1 MAARARI
8 PAKAKVDAKPATTAA
23 KAKTP
28 AKARVDAR
36 LPRTAAKERMAVR
49 RVAKFRE
56 IV

>member
-8 PAKAKVDAKPATTAA
+8 HVKDKADAKPGTTVA

-28 AKARVDAR
+28 VKARVDAR
-36 LPRTAAKERMAVR
+36 LRRTAAKERMAVQ

>member
-8 PAKAKVDAKPATTAA
+8 RAKDKADARPATTAA
-23 KAKTP
+23 KAKIP
-28 AKARVDAR
+28 VKGRVDAR
-36 LPRTAAKERMAVR
+36 LRRTAAKERMAVQ

>member
-8 PAKAKVDAKPATTAA
+8 HVKDKADAKPGTTVA

-28 AKARVDAR
+28 VKARVDAR
-36 LPRTAAKERMAVR
+36 LRRTAAKEKMAVP
-49 RVAKFRE
+49 RVVKFRE